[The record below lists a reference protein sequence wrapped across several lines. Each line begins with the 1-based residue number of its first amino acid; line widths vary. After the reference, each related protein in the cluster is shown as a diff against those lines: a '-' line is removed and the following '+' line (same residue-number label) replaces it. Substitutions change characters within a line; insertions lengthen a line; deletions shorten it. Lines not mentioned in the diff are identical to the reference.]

1 MSAAGPGDAF
11 PAADDATRTAIGVA
25 RMLAPGTLLAGRYR
39 IDEMVGIGAMGMVY
53 RARDEQLGVDVAVK
67 VLRAERAL
75 DQGLLERFHQELI
88 LARQVSHRNVV
99 RIHDIGQ
106 DSDQDV
112 KLWFLTMDFVAGRSL
127 RQALEEDGPLDVAA
141 ALELARQLAAGLE
154 AAHREGVVHR
164 DLKPGNVL
172 LGEGGRAFVTDFGIA
187 RSLAA
192 TGLTGT
198 GLVVGTPDYLAPEQ
212 ARGED
217 VDHRTDL
224 YALGLILF
232 EALTGELPFRAG
244 TLPEMLAQRV
254 SGRPRRAA
262 ELGVELPPEVE
273 RVIARCLARAPAD
286 RYRDAAEL
294 LADLDAVAAGG
305 RVRRRPPRA
314 LLRRLV
320 PAAAVLA
327 ALVAAVAVVAVGWLR
342 PGPAGEER
350 TAAPAAGPRHAVA
363 VLPLADETG
372 RGDLGWVST
381 GVAERVAE
389 SLAESPDLRV
399 VDGERVFRTLADLK
413 LAPGPLDEPELR
425 LLAELLDADRLVV
438 GTVRAVGGR
447 VRVDA
452 RLIAAAEPGAPA
464 ESVVAEA
471 AGPDEV
477 YGLADRLAEELRRRL
492 GAAEPSVSA
501 VAPPAAVAFEEW
513 SRGIAALRDGE
524 PGAAA
529 ERFEAAAAASPGW
542 AVSWVRLAEAAE
554 RAGDRARALEAVRRA
569 EAALGPEG
577 GRPAYQV
584 SARAADLTG
593 ELARSREILAE
604 LVAAYP
610 HDHRARLALAE
621 SLGAAGDFAAAT
633 ELLEEITRGDPNH
646 PRAWLLLGHFAI
658 FTGDARRAR
667 DEYLVRSLAIH
678 NRLGDRAGQADT
690 LNALGAAAQELLAP
704 EEAIGY
710 YRRAAAV
717 SREIGDRR
725 RYARALSNLSY
736 VETLGG
742 DHEAALASG
751 REALA
756 AFEALGDRSGAAG
769 LHDQLGWI
777 EEQRGGYREA
787 LVHYRRALAAFEEL
801 GDHHGQAA
809 GHNSVGFALLL
820 LGEYERAGEHFAGAL
835 DLYREAG
842 DRAGE
847 VFALQNRGQLELAR
861 GEWSAALRSF
871 LDALEG
877 SRELEQSQ
885 AEAVSLANIGRV
897 AQLQGRYAAALDSY
911 REALDLLAALGDP
924 RGLAE
929 YTLFEAGAL
938 IELGLPAA
946 AGERLERVRGWLA
959 EGGQHEQRAELA
971 RLEAELALARDD
983 PAAARRALAAAGAAA
998 AESGSPA
1005 AALAVELTR
1014 GRAELAGGDPAAA
1027 AERLSEVA
1035 AAAARLGHAPLG
1047 LEASAAL
1054 AEAELAAGRPGA
1066 AAAAAGHAL
1075 SAARE
1080 RGPWAGAYRLHLVRA
1095 EALRVQGEPA
1105 AAAEELAHARE
1116 QVERLRHDL
1125 EAEARAAFDRLPEV
1139 ERIGRFEPAA
1149 A

>member
-1 MSAAGPGDAF
+1 MSPAGPADASP
-11 PAADDATRTAIGVA
+11 PAADDPTRTAIGAA
-25 RMLAPGTLLAGRYR
+25 RMLAPGVLLAGRYR

-53 RARDEQLGVDVAVK
+53 RARDEQLGVEVAIK

-75 DQGLLERFHQELI
+75 DQGLLERFRQELI

-106 DSDQDV
+106 DGE
-112 KLWFLTMDFVAGRSL
+112 LWFLTMDFVAGRSL

-192 TGLTGT
+192 TGLTAT

-273 RVIARCLARAPAD
+273 RVIARCLARDPAD

-305 RVRRRPPRA
+305 RPRRRPRA

-320 PAAAVLA
+320 PPAAVFA
-327 ALVAAVAVVAVGWLR
+327 AVAAVAAAVAAVWLR
-342 PGPAGEER
+342 
-350 TAAPAAGPRHAVA
+350 AAPAAEEPAAAPAAPRHSVA

-513 SRGIAALRDGE
+513 SRGVAALRDGE

-554 RAGDRARALEAVRRA
+554 RAGDRDRAVEAVRRA

-577 GRPAYQV
+577 GRPGYQV
-584 SARAADLTG
+584 RARAADLTG
-593 ELARSREILAE
+593 EPARSREILAE

-621 SLGAAGDFAAAT
+621 SLGAAGDFAAAA

-787 LVHYRRALAAFEEL
+787 LGHYRRALAAFEEL
-801 GDHHGQAA
+801 GDHHGQAV

-847 VFALQNRGQLELAR
+847 VFALQNRGQLELVR

-877 SRELEQSQ
+877 SRELEQPQ

-1066 AAAAAGHAL
+1066 AAAAAGHTL

-1125 EAEARAAFDRLPEV
+1125 EAEARAAFDRLPAV